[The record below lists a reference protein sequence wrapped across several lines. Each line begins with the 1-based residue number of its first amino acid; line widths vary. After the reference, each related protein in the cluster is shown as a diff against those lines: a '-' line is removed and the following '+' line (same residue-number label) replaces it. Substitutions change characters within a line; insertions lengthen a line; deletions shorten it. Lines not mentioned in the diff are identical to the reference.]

1 MVWKLERQ
9 KRGSCMKWENLK
21 RSTNVEDLRSQSSGG
36 RMNFGSG
43 RGVNLL
49 IPIIR
54 FLMGSTIGRI
64 VLVMGIIAYFM
75 GYNPLSLLD
84 TPNQT
89 RTNTAVSQSD
99 NDRSAAF
106 VAAVLGETEEVW
118 TKIFEQKGLIYPKP
132 KLVLFRGSVQSG
144 CGYADAQVG
153 PFYCPVDQKVYLDL
167 SFFDELSRRHNA
179 PGDFA
184 QAYVIAHEI
193 GHHVQN
199 QLGTLDKAHSIQEK
213 SSKSKGNTVQVK
225 VELQADCY
233 AGVWAYHTQR
243 ERAVLEEGDIEE
255 ALNAASQIG
264 DDTLQKQSQGY
275 VVPDAFT
282 HGTSAQRMEWFKRG
296 FDKGTLDAC
305 NTGV

>member
-1 MVWKLERQ
+1 
-9 KRGSCMKWENLK
+9 MKWEDLK
-21 RSTNVEDLRSQSSGG
+21 RSTNVEDLRSQGSGG

-43 RGVNLL
+43 RGSNLL

-54 FLMGSTIGRI
+54 FLMGTNIGRI
-64 VLVMGIIAYFM
+64 VLVIGIIAYFM

-84 TPNQT
+84 TQSQT
-89 RTNTAVSQSD
+89 RTNTVVSQSD
-99 NDRSAAF
+99 DDRSAQF
-106 VAAVLGETEEVW
+106 VAAVLGQTEEVW
-118 TKIFEQKGLIYPKP
+118 TNIFEQQGMTYPKP
-132 KLVLFRGSVQSG
+132 KLVLFRGSVKSG

-153 PFYCPVDQKVYLDL
+153 PFYCPADQKVYLDL

-199 QLGTLDKAHSIQEK
+199 QLGTLDKAHSVQER
-213 SSKSKGNTVQVK
+213 SSKAKGNSIQVK

-233 AGVWAYHTQR
+233 AGVWAYHTQK

-296 FDKGTLDAC
+296 FDKGTLEGC

>member
-1 MVWKLERQ
+1 
-9 KRGSCMKWENLK
+9 MKWEDLK
-21 RSTNVEDLRSQSSGG
+21 RSTNIEDLRSQGSSG
-36 RMNFGSG
+36 RMNFGGG
-43 RGVNLL
+43 RGANLL

-54 FLMGSTIGRI
+54 FLMGTNIGRI
-64 VLVMGIIAYFM
+64 VLVIGIIAYFM
-75 GYNPLSLLD
+75 GFNPLSLL
-84 TPNQT
+84 
-89 RTNTAVSQSD
+89 NTTAQPSVKHAVNTQ
-99 NDRSAAF
+99 NDDKSAQF
-106 VAAVLGETEEVW
+106 VAAVLGQTEEVW
-118 TKIFEQKGLIYPKP
+118 GKVYTAQGQRYVQP
-132 KLVLFRGSVQSG
+132 KLVLFRGSVESG
-144 CGYADAQVG
+144 CGFADAQVG

-167 SFFDELSRRHNA
+167 SFFDELAARHNA

-199 QLGTLDKAHSIQEK
+199 LEGILEKAHRAQKMALGK
-213 SSKSKGNTVQVK
+213 SSANATQVK

-233 AGVWAYHTQR
+233 AGIWAHHTQKS
-243 ERAVLEEGDIEE
+243 RAVLEEGDIEE

-296 FDKGTLDAC
+296 FDNGTLEGC

>member
-1 MVWKLERQ
+1 
-9 KRGSCMKWENLK
+9 MKWEDLK
-21 RSTNVEDLRSQSSGG
+21 RSTNVEDLRSQGSGG
-36 RMNFGSG
+36 RMNLGSG
-43 RGVNLL
+43 RGANLL

-54 FLMGSTIGRI
+54 FLLGTNIGRV
-64 VLVMGIIAYFM
+64 VLVIGVVAYFM
-75 GYNPLSLLD
+75 GYNPLALLD
-84 TPNQT
+84 TQSQT
-89 RTNTAVSQSD
+89 RTNTVVSQSD
-99 NDRSAAF
+99 DGRNAQF
-106 VAAVLGETEEVW
+106 VAAVLGQTEEVW
-118 TKIFEQKGLIYPKP
+118 TKIFEQKGLTYPKP
-132 KLVLFRGSVQSG
+132 KLVLFRGSTKSG

-167 SFFDELSRRHNA
+167 SFFDELAQRHNA

-199 QLGTLDKAHSIQEK
+199 QLGTLDKAHSVQER
-213 SSKSKGNTVQVK
+213 SSKAKGNAVQVK

-233 AGVWAYHTQR
+233 AGVWAYHTQK

-264 DDTLQKQSQGY
+264 DDTLQKQAQGY

-282 HGTSAQRMEWFKRG
+282 HGTSEQRMEWFKRG
-296 FDKGTLDAC
+296 FDKGTLESC
-305 NTGV
+305 YTGV

>member
-1 MVWKLERQ
+1 
-9 KRGSCMKWENLK
+9 MKWEDLK
-21 RSTNVEDLRSQSSGG
+21 RSTNIEDLRSQSGGG

-43 RGVNLL
+43 RGANLL
-49 IPIIR
+49 IPLVR
-54 FLMGSTIGRI
+54 FLMGTNIGRI
-64 VLVMGIIAYFM
+64 VLVIGIIAYFM
-75 GYNPLSLLD
+75 GFNPLTLLNTSTQPTAKHAVNPLSED
-84 TPNQT
+84 K
-89 RTNTAVSQSD
+89 
-99 NDRSAAF
+99 SAQF
-106 VAAVLGETEEVW
+106 VAAVLGQTEVVW
-118 TKIFEQKGLIYPKP
+118 GKLYADEGRAYVQP

-167 SFFDELSRRHNA
+167 SFFDELSARHNA

-199 QLGTLDKAHSIQEK
+199 IEGTLDKAHRAQQSALGK
-213 SSKSKGNTVQVK
+213 ANANATQVK

-233 AGVWAYHTQR
+233 AGIWAHHTQKS
-243 ERAVLEEGDIEE
+243 RAVLEEGDIEE

-264 DDTLQKQSQGY
+264 DDTLQKQAQGY

-282 HGTSAQRMEWFKRG
+282 HGSSAQRMEWFKRG
-296 FDKGTLDAC
+296 YDKGTLGAC

>member
-1 MVWKLERQ
+1 
-9 KRGSCMKWENLK
+9 MKWEDLK
-21 RSTNVEDLRSQSSGG
+21 RSSNIEDLRSRGSSG
-36 RMNFGSG
+36 RMGFGGG

-54 FLMGSTIGRI
+54 MLMGTNIGRI
-64 VLVMGIIAYFM
+64 ILVIGIGAYFM
-75 GYNPLSLLD
+75 GFNPLALLD
-84 TPNQT
+84 QSGST
-89 RTNTAVSQSD
+89 RGETHAVSSLEEEK
-99 NDRSAAF
+99 SVEF
-106 VAAVLGETEEVW
+106 VSAVLGQTEEVW
-118 TKIFEQKGLIYPKP
+118 NRIYAQSGEKYTEP

-144 CGYADAQVG
+144 CGFADAQVG
-153 PFYCPVDQKVYLDL
+153 PFYCSEDQKVYLDL
-167 SFFDELSRRHNA
+167 SFFDELSNRHNA

-199 QLGTLDKAHSIQEK
+199 LRGTLDKAHRVQQSALGK
-213 SSKSKGNTVQVK
+213 TKANATQVK

-233 AGVWAYHTQR
+233 AGVWAYHTQKT
-243 ERAVLEEGDIEE
+243 RAILEEGDIQE

-264 DDTLQKQSQGY
+264 DDTLQKQAQGY

-282 HGTSAQRMEWFKRG
+282 HGTSAQRMEWFNRG
-296 FDKGTLDAC
+296 YEKGTLEAC

>member
-1 MVWKLERQ
+1 
-9 KRGSCMKWENLK
+9 MKWEDLK
-21 RSTNVEDLRSQSSGG
+21 RSTNIEDLRSQGSSG

-43 RGVNLL
+43 RGLNLL
-49 IPIIR
+49 IPIVR
-54 FLMGSTIGRI
+54 FLMGTNIGRI
-64 VLVMGIIAYFM
+64 VLVIGIIAYFM
-75 GYNPLSLLD
+75 GFNPLSLL
-84 TPNQT
+84 
-89 RTNTAVSQSD
+89 NTTTQPSANHAVNPVSD
-99 NDRSAAF
+99 DKSAQF
-106 VAAVLGETEEVW
+106 VAAVLGQSEEVW
-118 TKIFEQKGLIYPKP
+118 GKLYADEGKRYVQP

-153 PFYCPVDQKVYLDL
+153 PFYCPMDQKVYLDL
-167 SFFDELSRRHNA
+167 SFFDELSARHNA

-199 QLGTLDKAHSIQEK
+199 LEGTLDKAHRAQQSALGK
-213 SSKSKGNTVQVK
+213 ASANATQVK

-233 AGVWAYHTQR
+233 AGIWAHHTQKS
-243 ERAVLEEGDIEE
+243 RALLEEGDIEE

-264 DDTLQKQSQGY
+264 DDTLQKQAQGY

-282 HGTSAQRMEWFKRG
+282 HGSSAQRMEWFKRG
-296 FDKGTLDAC
+296 YDKGTLGAC

>member
-1 MVWKLERQ
+1 
-9 KRGSCMKWENLK
+9 MKWEDLK
-21 RSTNVEDLRSQSSGG
+21 RSTNIEDLRSQGSSG

-43 RGVNLL
+43 RGLNLL
-49 IPIIR
+49 IPIVR
-54 FLMGSTIGRI
+54 FLMGTNIGRI
-64 VLVMGIIAYFM
+64 VLVIGIIAYFM
-75 GYNPLSLLD
+75 GFNPLSLL
-84 TPNQT
+84 
-89 RTNTAVSQSD
+89 NTTTQPSANHAVNPVSD
-99 NDRSAAF
+99 DKSAQF
-106 VAAVLGETEEVW
+106 VAAVLGQSEEVW
-118 TKIFEQKGLIYPKP
+118 GKLYADEGRAYVQP

-153 PFYCPVDQKVYLDL
+153 PFYCPMDQKVYLDL
-167 SFFDELSRRHNA
+167 SFFDELSARHNA
-179 PGDFA
+179 SGDFA

-199 QLGTLDKAHSIQEK
+199 LEGTLDKAHRAQKTALGK
-213 SSKSKGNTVQVK
+213 SNANATQVK

-233 AGVWAYHTQR
+233 AGIWAHHTQKS
-243 ERAVLEEGDIEE
+243 RAVLEEGDIEE

-264 DDTLQKQSQGY
+264 DDTLQKQAQGY

-296 FDKGTLDAC
+296 FDKGTLEGC

>member
-1 MVWKLERQ
+1 
-9 KRGSCMKWENLK
+9 MKWEDLK
-21 RSTNVEDLRSQSSGG
+21 RSSNVEDLRSQGSGG

-43 RGVNLL
+43 RGANLL

-54 FLMGSTIGRI
+54 FLMGTNIGRI
-64 VLVMGIIAYFM
+64 VLVIGVVGYFM
-75 GYNPLSLLD
+75 GYNPLTLLD
-84 TPNQT
+84 TQT
-89 RTNTAVSQSD
+89 RTNTAVSQPED
-99 NDRSAAF
+99 DRSAQF
-106 VAAVLGETEEVW
+106 VAAILGQTEEVW
-118 TKIFEQKGLIYPKP
+118 TKLFKQEGLTYPQP

-144 CGYADAQVG
+144 CGYANAQVG

-167 SFFDELSRRHNA
+167 SFFDELSQRHNA

-199 QLGTLDKAHSIQEK
+199 QLGTLDKAHRAQEK
-213 SSKSKGNTVQVK
+213 SSKTKGNAVQVK

-233 AGVWAYHTQR
+233 AGVWAYHTQK
-243 ERAVLEEGDIEE
+243 ERAVLEEGDIKE

-264 DDTLQKQSQGY
+264 DDTLQKQVQGY

-296 FDKGTLDAC
+296 FDKGTLEAC

>member
-1 MVWKLERQ
+1 
-9 KRGSCMKWENLK
+9 MKWENLK

>member
-1 MVWKLERQ
+1 
-9 KRGSCMKWENLK
+9 MKWEDLK
-21 RSTNVEDLRSQSSGG
+21 RSTNVEDLRSQGSGG

-43 RGVNLL
+43 RGANLL

-54 FLMGSTIGRI
+54 FLMGTNIGRI
-64 VLVMGIIAYFM
+64 VLVIGIVAYFM
-75 GYNPLSLLD
+75 GYNPLALLD
-84 TPNQT
+84 TQSQT
-89 RTNTAVSQSD
+89 RTNTVVSQSD
-99 NDRSAAF
+99 DDRSAQF
-106 VAAVLGETEEVW
+106 VAAVLGQTEEVW
-118 TKIFEQKGLIYPKP
+118 TKIFEQDGLTYPQP
-132 KLVLFRGSVQSG
+132 KLVLFRGSVRSG

-153 PFYCPVDQKVYLDL
+153 PFYCPADQKVYLDL

-199 QLGTLDKAHSIQEK
+199 QLGILDKAHSVQERSNK
-213 SSKSKGNTVQVK
+213 TKGNAVQVK

-233 AGVWAYHTQR
+233 AGVWAYHTQK

-264 DDTLQKQSQGY
+264 DDTLQKQAQGY

-296 FDKGTLDAC
+296 FDKGTLEAC

>member
-1 MVWKLERQ
+1 
-9 KRGSCMKWENLK
+9 MKWEDLK
-21 RSTNVEDLRSQSSGG
+21 RSTNIEDLRSQSGGG
-36 RMNFGSG
+36 RLNFGGG
-43 RGVNLL
+43 RGMNLL
-49 IPIIR
+49 IPLVR
-54 FLMGSTIGRI
+54 FLMGTNIGRI
-64 VLVMGIIAYFM
+64 VLVIGIIAYFM
-75 GYNPLSLLD
+75 GFNPLSLL
-84 TPNQT
+84 
-89 RTNTAVSQSD
+89 NTTTQPSANHAVNPVSD
-99 NDRSAAF
+99 DKSAQF
-106 VAAVLGETEEVW
+106 VAAVLGQSEEVW
-118 TKIFEQKGLIYPKP
+118 GKLYADEGRAYVQP

-153 PFYCPVDQKVYLDL
+153 PFYCPMDQKVYLDL
-167 SFFDELSRRHNA
+167 SFFDELSARHNA

-199 QLGTLDKAHSIQEK
+199 LEGTLDKAHRAQKTALGK
-213 SSKSKGNTVQVK
+213 SNANATQVK

-233 AGVWAYHTQR
+233 AGIWAHHTQKS
-243 ERAVLEEGDIEE
+243 RAVLEEGDIEE

-264 DDTLQKQSQGY
+264 DDTLQKQAQGY

-296 FDKGTLDAC
+296 FDKGTLEGC